1 MVKPLESI
9 DITDKPDLVAV
20 AEEVQATGEPHT
32 LQRNNEAVAI
42 ITPIM
47 PVRAR
52 APQALAKRRLKPKKM
67 TEADI
72 EAFFSAAGS
81 WADVDTDTLI
91 ANIYAD
97 RENSNRPPPE
107 F

>member
-1 MVKPLESI
+1 MTKPLESI
-9 DITDKPDLVAV
+9 DITDKPDLIDV
-20 AEEVQATGEPHT
+20 AEAVRATGEPHM
-32 LQRNNEAVAI
+32 LRRNDEAVAI

-47 PVRAR
+47 TVHLRRPK
-52 APQALAKRRLKPKKM
+52 APAKRRLKPKEM